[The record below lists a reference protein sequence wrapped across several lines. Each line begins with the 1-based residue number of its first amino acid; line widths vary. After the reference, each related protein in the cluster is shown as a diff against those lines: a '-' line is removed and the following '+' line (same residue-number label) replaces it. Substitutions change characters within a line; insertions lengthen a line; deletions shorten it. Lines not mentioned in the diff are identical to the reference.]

1 VKLAILGGS
10 FNPVHLG
17 HLYLAESALQMGY
30 DRLVLVPAFASPFK
44 PGARDTAPQD
54 RLDMLAASMPAD
66 PRFAV
71 DDCEI
76 RREGVS
82 YTIDTIT
89 DIIDRYRPEGKPGL
103 ILGDDLAAGFTGW
116 RSCEKII
123 SLADI
128 IIARRLSSKPV
139 VFPYSYRQL
148 DNAMLDVS
156 SRDIRSRIQN
166 GKSWRYLVPEGARF
180 IIEDRRLYG
189 YKPGW
194 AGSPPE
200 PAAGTPKTLPPIQI
214 PAKTPAKA
222 EIARIENAVRSM
234 VSPSRFLHSR
244 AVAALSWEL
253 CLRFGQDPDRGYL
266 AGIAHDIAKS
276 MGEDEL
282 RRFAKKDGKPISR
295 LERKKPSLLHSRAGA
310 VLLRERFGVGDE
322 EVLAAVRVHTL
333 GSSVM
338 GPLEKIVYI
347 ADKIEPTRKNEQ
359 LRRGDSVQGKNRKE
373 PGESENRESLDGLFV
388 SVLKDMAAYLHSR
401 KLGLSE
407 GTRKLLEAMEK
418 KDNV

>member
-17 HLYLAESALQMGY
+17 HLYLAESALKMGY
-30 DRLVLVPAFASPFK
+30 DRLVLVPAFTSPFK
-44 PGARDTAPQD
+44 PGARDTTPQD
-54 RLDMLAASMPAD
+54 RLDMLAASAPAD

-82 YTIDTIT
+82 YTIDTVT
-89 DIIDRYRPEGKPGL
+89 DIIGRYRPEGKPGL

-116 RSCEKII
+116 RSCEKIAA
-123 SLADI
+123 LVDI
-128 IIARRLSSKPV
+128 IIARRLSSRPV
-139 VFPYSYRQL
+139 VFSYPYRQL
-148 DNAMLDVS
+148 DNAMLDIS
-156 SRDIRSRIQN
+156 SRDIRSHIQS

-189 YKPGW
+189 YRPEQ
-194 AGSPPE
+194 AGPPPK
-200 PAAGTPKTLPPIQI
+200 PAAGIPKISAPIRI
-214 PAKTPAKA
+214 PSKA
-222 EIARIENAVRSM
+222 EIARIENAVRSL

-253 CLRFGQDPDRGYL
+253 CVRYGQDPDRGYL

-276 MGEDEL
+276 MDEDEL
-282 RRFAKKDGKPISR
+282 KRFAKKDGKPISR

-310 VLLRERFGVGDE
+310 VLLREHFGIGDE
-322 EVLAAVRVHTL
+322 EVLAAVRDHTV
-333 GSSVM
+333 GSLSM

-347 ADKIEPTRKNEQ
+347 ADKIEPTRKSEQ
-359 LRRGDSVQGKNRKE
+359 LRRGGSD
-373 PGESENRESLDGLFV
+373 PGGSGEESRESENWGNLDSLF
-388 SVLKDMAAYLHSR
+388 SAVLRDTVAYLRFR
-401 KLGLSE
+401 KLDLSKDTK
-407 GTRKLLEAMEK
+407 GLLETMK
-418 KDNV
+418 RGGDS

>member
-17 HLYLAESALQMGY
+17 HLYLAESALKLGY
-30 DRLVLVPAFASPFK
+30 DRLILVPTFTSPFK
-44 PGARDTAPQD
+44 PGARDTAPQN
-54 RLDMLAASMPAD
+54 RLDMLAASAPAD
-66 PRFAV
+66 PRFAI

-89 DIIDRYRPEGKPGL
+89 DIINRYRPEGKPGL

-116 RSCEKII
+116 RDCEKIAA
-123 SLADI
+123 LVDI

-139 VFPYSYRQL
+139 IFSYPYKQL
-148 DNAMLDVS
+148 DNAILDIS
-156 SRDIRSRIQN
+156 SRDIRSRIQS

-189 YKPGW
+189 YRPEW
-194 AGSPPE
+194 AGPPKALTA
-200 PAAGTPKTLPPIQI
+200 PAESA
-214 PAKTPAKA
+214 ARA
-222 EIARIENAVRSM
+222 EIALIENAVRSM

-253 CLRFGQDPDRGYL
+253 CVRFGQDPDRGYL

-282 RRFAKKDGKPISR
+282 KRFAKKDGKPVSG
-295 LERKKPSLLHSRAGA
+295 LEQKKPSLLHSRAGA
-310 VLLRERFGVGDE
+310 VLLRERFGINDE
-322 EVLAAVRVHTL
+322 EVLAAVRNHTL
-333 GSSVM
+333 GSLTM

-347 ADKIEPTRKNEQ
+347 ADKIEPTRKSEQ
-359 LRRGDSVQGKNRKE
+359 LRRGDFDQRGDRKE
-373 PGESENRESLDGLFV
+373 LRESENRESLDSLF
-388 SVLKDMAAYLHSR
+388 SLALKDTAAYLRSR
-401 KLGLSE
+401 KLDLSAD
-407 GTRKLLEAMEK
+407 TRRLLETMK
-418 KDNV
+418 KKGNT